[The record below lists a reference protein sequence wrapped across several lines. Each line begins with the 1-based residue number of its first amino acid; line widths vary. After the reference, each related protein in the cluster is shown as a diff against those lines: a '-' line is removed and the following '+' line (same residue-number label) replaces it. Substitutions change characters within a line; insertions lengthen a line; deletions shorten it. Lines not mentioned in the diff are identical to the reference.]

1 MRTALLL
8 RSVLL
13 LLLVSAATGCT
24 RYYGSKPGVTAEQF
38 TRDNQPCVQQAVGTP
53 PVGVSLDTVQ
63 HYYRG

>member
-24 RYYGSKPGVTAEQF
+24 RYYGSNPGVTAEQF
-38 TRDNQPCVQQAVGTP
+38 TRDNQA
-53 PVGVSLDTVQ
+53 
-63 HYYRG
+63 